1 MEVWNSS
8 KLFIVTNIKKFTLS
22 QHLVRINYICN
33 EPITI
38 LNKMKNLQI
47 LLTACTIAMLFYS
60 CNNDYDVSIDD
71 RATAILGQWEYVSI
85 MSDRAVDLNGDNES
99 NIDLFGTQELRQC
112 VKDNLTLFTENG
124 PSNKPEFNVNEN
136 NLTCDNNDP
145 FSLVEEDFW
154 TLSNNNTVITFENRN
169 PYRIIELTNDR
180 LVVEMDDVFEGLDYT
195 VTTVYSKR

>member
-1 MEVWNSS
+1 M
-8 KLFIVTNIKKFTLS
+8 
-22 QHLVRINYICN
+22 
-33 EPITI
+33 
-38 LNKMKNLQI
+38 
-47 LLTACTIAMLFYS
+47 
-60 CNNDYDVSIDD
+60 SIDD
-71 RATAILGQWEYVSI
+71 RATAILGQWEYISI

-99 NIDLFGTQELRQC
+99 YIDLFGTQELKQC
-112 VKDNLTLFTENG
+112 VKDNLALFTESG